1 MPVVALLPGSRKQ
14 EILKKL
20 PIMLKVSQ
28 SFLNYQFIVAKA
40 PGVDESFY
48 DEMLKHYPNVSYV
61 ANRTYELLGQS
72 VAALVT
78 SGTATLETAL
88 LNVPSG
94 LLQGISYLVS
104 NWKTISQ
111 SKIYFFG

>member
-1 MPVVALLPGSRKQ
+1 LKNWKKKLIGEKIALSDMPVVALLPGSRKQ

-61 ANRTYELLGQS
+61 ANRTYDYWVSLWRHWLLR
-72 VAALVT
+72 VL
-78 SGTATLETAL
+78 
-88 LNVPSG
+88 PH
-94 LLQGISYLVS
+94 
-104 NWKTISQ
+104 WKLH
-111 SKIYFFG
+111 Y